1 MDRVF
6 STHNG
11 DSVASCGAAP
21 AWHKFA
27 PLALNRYE
35 VLGDLGSS
43 LRTDP
48 THTDHSEKLRS
59 AQDQVCPRSVLGKTN
74 LPTTIRT
81 MIATLNIQTPSGP
94 QPVRLEFA
102 RVGDDSEMKQWK
114 APRKHSR
121 PELAKE
127 PIDLAKL
134 AGKRW
139 RYYLRRN
146 EAATSM
152 AELLQKVGTNSKCEV
167 GFIIIAKAI
176 GAAVS
181 STLGVAWCRRTWCN
195 HLVLDFL
202 TVHPA
207 LNDPVGGY
215 KGMGLGLFIGIAVV
229 AEKLDCR
236 LVWGEATET
245 SCTFYQKLLGGTPVL
260 DHFFFGSEAL
270 ATLRIQLPLR
280 SQLLPNSKP

>member
-1 MDRVF
+1 VLAIRSWQF
-6 STHNG
+6 
-11 DSVASCGAAP
+11 GAAS
-21 AWHKFA
+21 
-27 PLALNRYE
+27 Y
-35 VLGDLGSS
+35 
-43 LRTDP
+43 
-48 THTDHSEKLRS
+48 
-59 AQDQVCPRSVLGKTN
+59 DQG
-74 LPTTIRT
+74 
-81 MIATLNIQTPSGP
+81 MIAQLSIQTPSGP
-94 QPVRLEFA
+94 QQVRLEIA
-102 RVGDDSEMKQWK
+102 RMGDDSEMKKWK

-121 PELAKE
+121 PDLAADSIELAR
-127 PIDLAKL
+127 L

-152 AELLQKVGTNSKCEV
+152 DELLEKIATNPKSEL

-176 GAAVS
+176 GESVS

-207 LNDPVGGY
+207 LNDPVSGY
-215 KGMGLGLFIGIAVV
+215 RGMGSAMFIGIAVV
-229 AEKLDCR
+229 AEKIGCH

-260 DHFFFGSEAL
+260 DHFFFGSQQLAAL
-270 ATLRIQLPLR
+270 RGQLPAR
-280 SQLLPNSKP
+280 SKRKRDTTP

>member
-1 MDRVF
+1 
-6 STHNG
+6 
-11 DSVASCGAAP
+11 
-21 AWHKFA
+21 
-27 PLALNRYE
+27 
-35 VLGDLGSS
+35 
-43 LRTDP
+43 
-48 THTDHSEKLRS
+48 
-59 AQDQVCPRSVLGKTN
+59 
-74 LPTTIRT
+74 

-102 RVGDDSEMKQWK
+102 QAGDDSEMKRWK
-114 APRKHSR
+114 APRQHSR
-121 PELAKE
+121 PELATNAIE
-127 PIDLAKL
+127 LAKL

-139 RYYLRRN
+139 RYYLGRN

-152 AELLQKVGTNSKCEV
+152 AELLTKIDANPKCEI
-167 GFIIIAKAI
+167 GFIILAKAI
-176 GAAVS
+176 GEAVS

-229 AEKLDCR
+229 AEKLGCR

-270 ATLRIQLPLR
+270 ATLRRQLPLR
-280 SQLLPNSKP
+280 SQPQPRSKP

>member
-1 MDRVF
+1 
-6 STHNG
+6 
-11 DSVASCGAAP
+11 
-21 AWHKFA
+21 
-27 PLALNRYE
+27 
-35 VLGDLGSS
+35 
-43 LRTDP
+43 
-48 THTDHSEKLRS
+48 
-59 AQDQVCPRSVLGKTN
+59 
-74 LPTTIRT
+74 
-81 MIATLNIQTPSGP
+81 MIAQLSIQTPSGP
-94 QPVRLEFA
+94 QQVRLEFA
-102 RVGDDSEMKQWK
+102 RMGDDAEMKKWRT
-114 APRKHSR
+114 PRKHSR
-121 PELAKE
+121 PDLAADSIELAR
-127 PIDLAKL
+127 L

-152 AELLQKVGTNSKCEV
+152 DELLEKVGANAKREV

-176 GAAVS
+176 GESVS

-215 KGMGLGLFIGIAVV
+215 KGMGFGMFIGIAVV
-229 AEKLDCR
+229 AEKLGSH

-260 DHFFFGSEAL
+260 DHFFFGFEAL
-270 ATLRIQLPLR
+270 AALREQLPLR
-280 SQLLPNSKP
+280 SQFKPKSKP